1 MKKNL
6 RLLCLGLVAAAFT
19 SSFAQEPQDMTSL
32 LKNADMEQGLKGW
45 VVDGNKIMGK
55 NTKNLSGSQCGFYGM
70 GQGVLE
76 AWNGDGSGLADA
88 YIMQRVGGGKLP
100 EGTYVFG
107 AYIGASKQYH
117 RKDVCEIKV
126 TTNAQGKEVKTH
138 VDADKK
144 GHKYQ
149 YWSNRDSVNGVEIFA
164 NEAVQRVATNNPDY
178 NRMVNADGTLYTD
191 GHATKFNVAVNLT
204 SDYAR
209 PGYLTVG
216 LRYTETNANYV
227 VWDNA
232 TLYYFGDMSETEAL
246 DAMARIDMD
255 AAIDVADTL
264 RDVKINVDT
273 LTALNDII
281 AEIQKA
287 EITAAN
293 FEEYSNQLFWLAGNA
308 RRSEVDYS
316 NLKKNIESAQKLL
329 DMEWQDAY
337 GSVEDI
343 KASLEE
349 ILADAQAAYD
359 AAELDRAELNDLR
372 KMLNWTAG
380 DLKVDSVYQVFVE
393 MEEFVNEY
401 VELVNQHGGCTA
413 AQYAAA
419 EALFN
424 QLSDTLDVWMA
435 EFDAFVAEEISWED
449 REVNPNNLVPYMA
462 RAYDLM
468 EEIRNNPYLKVF
480 TQIPVTL
487 PAGEGG
493 WLAGTKDGTGD
504 NNGRKEFQSDLF
516 RFAEKVN
523 EITFAVKKAQNGK
536 KFFAL
541 SAFELYD
548 ADNNL
553 IDLVDLGAELSSAYG
568 QNELNESLQDG
579 KGLPGLIDNDPA
591 TYFHSAWNA
600 SNIPAGDHSFKV
612 TLPEGE
618 GLDAFSFRIVSRS
631 ASHNHNF
638 PAEMEISVPM
648 PERDALVAKLNEAKA
663 CEAYSN
669 KEVGFYQA
677 DYSYLIDKINEI
689 DAALKNFP
697 SEEQC
702 ATMKTDL
709 EKLIQ
714 KFNGSFDATVNLPV
728 AGKEYRIISGFPEFY
743 NKQRVE
749 KALLVHGKD
758 TLWWGNVDMADKSQV
773 FVFNTIKDE
782 AGEDYIEVE
791 EGKNQDGT
799 TWSKTTYCYE
809 VKNVGTNLYLTDFSD
824 NNVILSA
831 TPDTIRLSHL
841 GRGQWNI
848 KAGGTFHCGDHNSG
862 NAGTGTG
869 AYGGVWGIGSGIVN
883 WGTGIDDASAWM
895 ILEYPTLPLSVLVA
909 GAQYKS
915 DCFHFEPANTV
926 TLTANK
932 ACDFTDLAF
941 YDILGMPIVAEQV
954 VVEGD
959 KATATF
965 ANNIVGCA
973 FAFTNSEGV
982 TSVSF
987 NAFQYTAAIEILQ
1000 AAYDKAVAVAPVEG
1014 IEVLQYADLSAYNA
1028 ALEEAEAMIEAGAA
1042 TDEAIKALAKKLEDV
1057 VAALKPN
1064 MPEAGKYYFIFCGDD
1079 SYEKNNGY
1087 RMGIRAV
1094 GSLVSWTIEN
1104 ELEWNRYWQ
1113 FEPVTVDG
1121 VQAFYI
1127 KNVSNGKYLP
1137 LTDAQSTQL
1146 ELTSKSAAAAYVI
1159 GAWGEGT
1166 KATIKQVS
1174 DNDRYLHAQ
1183 AYEQPLVYWW
1193 DKSGVSSSWNIVEA
1207 QYDVTD
1213 IDFTE
1218 VETEKAVVKGTYD
1231 LFGRRIAA
1239 PTAPGIYII
1248 DGKKKYIKK

>member
-6 RLLCLGLVAAAFT
+6 RLLCLGLAAAAFT
-19 SSFAQEPQDMTSL
+19 SSFAQEHKDMTSL

-45 VVDGNKIMGK
+45 VVDGDKIMGK
-55 NTKNLSGSQCGFYGM
+55 NKKNLSTQTGFYGM

-76 AWNGDGSGLADA
+76 AWNGNGNGLADS

-126 TTNAQGKEVKTH
+126 TVDKNGKEVKTH
-138 VDADKK
+138 VDAAKK

-178 NRMVNADGTLYTD
+178 NRMVNADGTLYND

-216 LRYTETNANYV
+216 LRYKETNANYV

-232 TLYYFGDMSETEAL
+232 TLYYFGDMSEAEAL

-255 AAIDVADTL
+255 SAIAVADTL
-264 RDVKINVDT
+264 RSVKMNVDT
-273 LTALNDII
+273 LAALDDII
-281 AEIQKA
+281 DRATKA
-287 EITAAN
+287 TITAAN

-308 RRSEVDYS
+308 RRSETDYS
-316 NLKKNIESAQKLL
+316 NLKKNIESAEKLL
-329 DMEWQDAY
+329 DMDWQDASGY
-337 GSVEDI
+337 VEDI
-343 KASLEE
+343 TASLEE
-349 ILADAQAAYD
+349 ILTDAQAAYD
-359 AAELDRAELNDLR
+359 AAELDRAELDVLR
-372 KMLNWTAG
+372 KRLNWTAG
-380 DLKVDSVYQVFVE
+380 DLKMDSLNQALWDIEEFANEAGELLNQPGGYTQAQINALNAYYGEANDTFNVWFVE
-393 MEEFVNEY
+393 FEAVDGGDIEF
-401 VELVNQHGGCTA
+401 
-413 AQYAAA
+413 
-419 EALFN
+419 
-424 QLSDTLDVWMA
+424 
-435 EFDAFVAEEISWED
+435 ED
-449 REVNPNNLVPYMA
+449 REVNPNGLVGYIAGIYNLI
-462 RAYDLM
+462 
-468 EEIRNNPYLKVF
+468 EEVKNNPLQKEYTRLPIV
-480 TQIPVTL
+480 L

-493 WLAGTKDGTGD
+493 WLAGTKDGTGTE
-504 NNGRKEFQSDLF
+504 NGLKTFKSDVF
-516 RFAEKVN
+516 RFADKIE
-523 EITFAVKKAQNGK
+523 EITFTVKNNKAGE
-536 KFFAL
+536 KFFTL
-541 SAFELYD
+541 STFELYD
-548 ADNNL
+548 DDDNL
-553 IDLVDLGAELSSAYG
+553 IDLEELEAVLTSDYCHIT
-568 QNELNESLQDG
+568 LNPDAKDQG
-579 KGLPGLIDNDPA
+579 IGLPGLIDNDPA
-591 TYFHSAWNA
+591 TFFHSAWA
-600 SNIPAGDHSFKV
+600 NIPAGDHSFKV
-612 TLPEGE
+612 TLPEGQ
-618 GLDAFSFRIVSRS
+618 GLDAFSFRIVARGGG
-631 ASHNHNF
+631 SHNHQF
-638 PAEMEISVPM
+638 PAAMEVSVPM
-648 PERDALVAKLNEAKA
+648 VERDALVAALNEAKA
-663 CEAYSN
+663 CEAYSS
-669 KEVGFYQA
+669 KEVGFYEA
-677 DYSYLIDKINEI
+677 DYSYLIDGINKV

-697 SEEQC
+697 SEAEC
-702 ATMKTDL
+702 AAMRADL

-714 KFNGSFDATVNLPV
+714 KFNASFDATINLPV
-728 AGKEYRIISGFPEFY
+728 ADKEYRIISGFPGFY
-743 NKQRVE
+743 EKQHVE

-773 FVFNTIKDE
+773 FVFETLKDE
-782 AGEDYIEVE
+782 NGEDYIEIE
-791 EGKNQDGT
+791 EGKNDDGT

-809 VKNVGTNLYLTDFSD
+809 VKNVGTGLYLTDFSD
-824 NNVILSA
+824 NKIVLSA
-831 TPDTIRLSHL
+831 TSDTIRLSHL

-848 KAGGTFHCGDHNSG
+848 MAGGTFHAGDHNGG
-862 NAGTGTG
+862 NVGTGVG
-869 AYGGVWGIGSGIVN
+869 PYGGIYGVGSGICSY
-883 WGTGIDDASAWM
+883 GGGLDGCSAWM
-895 ILEYPTLPLSVLVA
+895 ILEYPALPVDVKGA
-909 GAQYKS
+909 GDKFKS
-915 DCFHFEPANTV
+915 ECIHFEPANTV

-932 ACDFTDLAF
+932 NCKFTDLAF
-941 YDILGMPIVAEQV
+941 YDILGNSIVADTV
-954 VVEGD
+954 VYVGD

-965 ANNIVGCA
+965 ANGIVGCA

-987 NAFQYTAAIEILQ
+987 NAFQYTPSIEILQ

-1014 IEVLQYADLSAYNA
+1014 TEVLQYADLSAYNA

-1127 KNVSNGKYLP
+1127 KNLSNGKYMP

-1174 DNDRYLHAQ
+1174 DSDRYFHFQGAGQ
-1183 AYEQPLVYWW
+1183 HLVYWW
-1193 DKSGVSSSWNIVEA
+1193 DKSGVRSSWNIVEA